1 MYTNILPFCATFCV
15 KLTALIF
22 LILSPAIASAQD
34 SPSCI
39 KALEMDAS
47 AAEEFR
53 VSIIERETFERL
65 NQCTLILVE
74 LRQQLRLSQLM
85 LSYIE
90 PKKTACSDRKVT
102 GGYTADQLT
111 KTIAD
116 LQKRIKFGQDD
127 CTSSNP
133 TNAGAAVC
141 FTAAAECGAYI
152 NTVLNS
158 CSQNCASSTGNC
170 WQDCQLRTLDQ
181 TVQCVTA
188 ERTCER
194 NRIVAQMKGLPFTPP
209 IKCFGLCPPR

>member
-1 MYTNILPFCATFCV
+1 MYANILPFRAAFCV
-15 KLTALIF
+15 RLVALIF

-39 KALEMDAS
+39 KALEMDAI
-47 AAEEFR
+47 AAEDFR
-53 VSIIERETFERL
+53 VTMIEREAFERL

-90 PKKTACSDRKVT
+90 PKKTACSDRKVS
-102 GGYTADQLT
+102 GGDTADHLT

-116 LQKRIKFGQDD
+116 LQKRIKLDQDD
-127 CTSSNP
+127 CTSSSP
-133 TNAGAAVC
+133 TNAGAVVC
-141 FTAAAECGAYI
+141 FTAAAECSAHI

-158 CSQNCASSTGNC
+158 CTKNCASSTGNC

-181 TVQCVTA
+181 TDQCVTA

-194 NRIVAQMKGLPFTPP
+194 NRIVAQMKGLPFTLP
-209 IKCFGLCPPR
+209 IKCFGLCPP